1 MTPESEVPKPSKL
14 WKEMP
19 EETRLEAALAFFSDE
34 QSVAEQAEAIG
45 LIARQINFRPKSVI
59 GLPAEKKA
67 RYLVRMARVSDIVAA
82 RLLVA
87 YHLAHRRPMMGAFLD
102 KLGIAH
108 ENGLIAEEQVKPAEP
123 TAVRDAGTALF
134 AEFPPGDVTLYFS
147 TLLMQDPESWAPLG
161 ELLAERTS
169 GPAASGS

>member
-1 MTPESEVPKPSKL
+1 MTPDPDVVKPSKL
-14 WKEMP
+14 WKEMSDAA
-19 EETRLEAALAFFSDE
+19 RLEAALAFFADE

-59 GLPAEKKA
+59 ALPAEKKA

-87 YHLAHRRPMMGAFLD
+87 YHLAHKRPMMGAFLD

-123 TAVRDAGTALF
+123 AAIREAGVALS
-134 AEFPPGDVTLYFS
+134 ADFPAADVTLYFS
-147 TLLMQDPESWAPLG
+147 TLLMQDPESWAPLR
-161 ELLAERTS
+161 EILAAR
-169 GPAASGS
+169 AS